1 MSLVKSI
8 EKNMPTS
15 IKTIDEL
22 RQKIRTLSIDE
33 QKIKQ
38 ILELIDQFE
47 NAVKKKLGGK
57 KLRKILLDVGA
68 INVRAGSLLL
78 DYSESCGL
86 LSKMVS

>member
-1 MSLVKSI
+1 
-8 EKNMPTS
+8 MPAS

-22 RQKIRTLSIDE
+22 RQKIGTLSIDE

-47 NAVKKKLGGK
+47 NAVKKKLDGK

-78 DYSESCGL
+78 DYSESCDL

>member
-1 MSLVKSI
+1 
-8 EKNMPTS
+8 MPTS

>member
-1 MSLVKSI
+1 
-8 EKNMPTS
+8 MPAN

-22 RQKIRTLSIDE
+22 RQKITSLPIDNE
-33 QKIKQ
+33 KSKK

-47 NAVKKKLGGK
+47 SEAKSKGDGK

-78 DYSESCGL
+78 DYSESSGL
-86 LSKMVS
+86 LSKMVL

>member
-1 MSLVKSI
+1 
-8 EKNMPTS
+8 MPAS

-22 RQKIRTLSIDE
+22 RQKIRTLSIDK

-47 NAVKKKLGGK
+47 NAVKKKLDGK

-78 DYSESCGL
+78 DYSESCDL

>member
-1 MSLVKSI
+1 
-8 EKNMPTS
+8 MPAS

-47 NAVKKKLGGK
+47 NAVKKKLNGK

>member
-1 MSLVKSI
+1 
-8 EKNMPTS
+8 MPTS

-47 NAVKKKLGGK
+47 NAAKKKLGGK

>member
-1 MSLVKSI
+1 
-8 EKNMPTS
+8 MPAS

-47 NAVKKKLGGK
+47 NAVKKKLNGK
-57 KLRKILLDVGA
+57 KLRKILLDVGT

-78 DYSESCGL
+78 DYSESCDL

>member
-1 MSLVKSI
+1 
-8 EKNMPTS
+8 MPAS

-47 NAVKKKLGGK
+47 NAVKKKLDGK

-78 DYSESCGL
+78 DYSESCDL

>member
-1 MSLVKSI
+1 
-8 EKNMPTS
+8 MPAS

-47 NAVKKKLGGK
+47 NAVKKKLNGK

-78 DYSESCGL
+78 DYSESCDL

>member
-1 MSLVKSI
+1 
-8 EKNMPTS
+8 MPTS

-22 RQKIRTLSIDE
+22 RQKIGTLSIDE

-57 KLRKILLDVGA
+57 RLRKILLDVGA

>member
-1 MSLVKSI
+1 
-8 EKNMPTS
+8 MPAS

-47 NAVKKKLGGK
+47 NAVKKKLDGK
-57 KLRKILLDVGA
+57 KLRKILLDVGT

-78 DYSESCGL
+78 DYSESCDL

>member
-1 MSLVKSI
+1 
-8 EKNMPTS
+8 MPTS

-47 NAVKKKLGGK
+47 NAEKKKLGGK